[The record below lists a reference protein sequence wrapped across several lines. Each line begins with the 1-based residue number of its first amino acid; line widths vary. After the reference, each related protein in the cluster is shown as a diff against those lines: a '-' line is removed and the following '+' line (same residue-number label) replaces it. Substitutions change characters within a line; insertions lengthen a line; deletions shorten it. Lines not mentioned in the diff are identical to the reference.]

1 MITNRYSLP
10 SFYINSKVLNYLP
23 LLFAAI
29 VGAGSSLLMPSV
41 IGAYVN
47 FSHLTPSQIGVMTSS
62 EMLGILITSA
72 SSFLWLKLINYH
84 KTVLVV
90 LTLLLITNSLNMLF
104 VIANWSAYAL
114 FVLRFIAG
122 LETGIIY
129 AIAVVVIGQ
138 QKNTERLFSSLVSC
152 QIVYGSIGFSCITA
166 LSQYL
171 GLASIYIFFNI
182 FIMLA
187 LSACFL
193 GNGFRQIHHVV
204 SIQSQTLSS
213 NTEKNFLLLKVV
225 LAIALYYVVQGSVW
239 AYIEPIGISLGL
251 SSIQIGGILSV
262 GFTLSFIG
270 SLCSLNVYRKMGRS
284 STVWVTICL
293 QIICLLTISYAP
305 TGLWTAY
312 LFAVATI
319 VYQVLWSLIVP
330 LMMALLCLS
339 DNTKQYSAWS
349 ISAFKIGLIVGPLFA
364 VALISLSGYEILIN
378 VSCIVLVISGLL
390 LSNTLNK
397 PLIKAAFQKQ
407 IDYQSV

>member
-1 MITNRYSLP
+1 
-10 SFYINSKVLNYLP
+10 
-23 LLFAAI
+23 
-29 VGAGSSLLMPSV
+29 MPSV